1 MRIPAAGTVPWRL
14 SEDGALEVALV
25 HRPRYDDWAWAKGKL
40 DPNEEWA
47 VAAARET
54 EEETGLRVRLGPPL
68 PEARYTLLGRD
79 GTPDDKVVRYWS
91 AQVIGGSGRLVNEID
106 EVAWLDVQAA
116 HDRLS
121 YARDQEQ
128 LLATAR
134 LLQADRLD
142 TWPLA
147 LVRHAHAVPRSQW
160 RDPDDTRRPL
170 DRAGKARAADLAPVL
185 AAYGI
190 GRLLSSPSVRCTAT
204 VAPYAEASGSPV
216 VTRKGLSEEGFA
228 ERPDKAPKHL
238 HALLDRAAPAAL
250 CTHGPVI
257 PPLLD
262 VLEERLDLEAEGA
275 TVAVEA
281 LAEAR
286 DAKLA
291 KGEVLVA
298 HMCGR
303 GEVARVVALERH
315 LP

>member
-54 EEETGLRVRLGPPL
+54 EEETGLRVRLGPRSPRRATPCWAATAPRTQGRPL
-68 PEARYTLLGRD
+68 LVRAGHRRFGPPGQRD
-79 GTPDDKVVRYWS
+79 RR
-91 AQVIGGSGRLVNEID
+91 GRLARRPGCPRPAE
-106 EVAWLDVQAA
+106 L
-116 HDRLS
+116 R
-121 YARDQEQ
+121 RDQEQ

-216 VTRKGLSEEGFA
+216 VTRKGLWRRVSRSA
-228 ERPDKAPKHL
+228 PTRP
-238 HALLDRAAPAAL
+238 RST
-250 CTHGPVI
+250 CTPCSIGP
-257 PPLLD
+257 PPL
-262 VLEERLDLEAEGA
+262 RSAPTARSSPRSWTCWRSASTSRPRGRRSR
-275 TVAVEA
+275 VEA

-303 GEVARVVALERH
+303 GEAARVVALERH